1 MADKAGVASKELSIF
16 YYDCEN
22 DKVAVQDD
30 DDIQMAYAIAGS
42 TDRKVKFIVEFRKA
56 VNEPT
61 QLNQQKDV

>member
-1 MADKAGVASKELSIF
+1 MADKVGVVSKELSIF
-16 YYDCEN
+16 YYDSEN

-42 TDRKVKFIVEFRKA
+42 TDRKVKFIVETKKTM
-56 VNEPT
+56 NEST